1 MKQLFLSLVFA
12 VFTISSLSAQ
22 QEFKIDTSKSELLWK
37 GFYLFQFSGHEGFVK
52 IKSGQITKTN
62 NKLSGGSFVIDMNT
76 IANTDGGYSEGL
88 VSHLK
93 NEDFFDVRKHP
104 EARLKI
110 TKVEYESASSAR
122 IFADL
127 TIKGITQDIEFQAN
141 MDSKSKFDVYARFK
155 IDRTRWGITFN
166 YLKDGAI
173 SDAIEFEVGLVLK

>member
-1 MKQLFLSLVFA
+1 MKLFFLTLAFGCIA
-12 VFTISSLSAQ
+12 ISSLFAQ

-62 NKLSGGSFVIDMNT
+62 NKLSGGSFVIDMNS

-88 VSHLK
+88 VGHLK
-93 NEDFFDVRKHP
+93 NEDFFDVKNHP

-110 TKVEYESASSAR
+110 TKVEYESTSSAR
-122 IFADL
+122 VFADL

-141 MDSKSKFDVYARFK
+141 MNPKNKFDITARFK
-155 IDRTRWGITFN
+155 IDRTTMG
-166 YLKDGAI
+166 YHL
-173 SDAIEFEVGLVLK
+173 